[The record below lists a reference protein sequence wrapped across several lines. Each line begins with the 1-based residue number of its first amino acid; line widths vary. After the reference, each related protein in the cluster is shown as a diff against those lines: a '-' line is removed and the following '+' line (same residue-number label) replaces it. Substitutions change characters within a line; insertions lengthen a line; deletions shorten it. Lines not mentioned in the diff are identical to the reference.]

1 MGTRAGGEIGI
12 SKGCQSLRFDWMRD
26 AGLLVCYECQ
36 LDLQFQIEAAQDLPT
51 ALDISAL
58 DLSPMA

>member
-1 MGTRAGGEIGI
+1 
-12 SKGCQSLRFDWMRD
+12 MRD